1 MSYDVKK
8 ARRLL
13 LIYILPLIA
22 VYSLVTSLL
31 MISYSQNQEWI
42 FVISTFVTLVVTV
55 ILGRV
60 VRKKAT
66 L

>member
-13 LIYILPLIA
+13 LIYILPVIA

-31 MISYSQNQEWI
+31 MIDYSQNQEWI
-42 FVISTFVTLVVTV
+42 FVIATFVTLVATV

-60 VRKKAT
+60 VRKKAR

>member
-13 LIYILPLIA
+13 LIYILPVIA
-22 VYSLVTSLL
+22 VYSLITSLL
-31 MISYSQNQEWI
+31 MIDYSQNQEWI

-55 ILGRV
+55 ILGGV
-60 VRKKAT
+60 VRKKAS